1 MLGPNCNFLDFYSTP
16 CGIKTWLWY
25 QRADEV
31 CSILPLNY
39 ISLKGPII
47 SSRCQRSY
55 CSGHLVHKRPFEL
68 INALKRLYTGPV
80 IASVSMPLSRF
91 MRSKDIFFFSL
102 GSCSLSSV
110 MSEVFS
116 GAPFLSFNIGRT
128 SWAPSSS
135 DVTLGTKFWW
145 GSWDPPPPK

>member
-1 MLGPNCNFLDFYSTP
+1 MTLISKSWWSLYYTTSKLYQLERPNNIITMSGVTA
-16 CGIKTWLWY
+16 WLW
-25 QRADEV
+25 A
-31 CSILPLNY
+31 
-39 ISLKGPII
+39 
-47 SSRCQRSY
+47 
-55 CSGHLVHKRPFEL
+55 HLVHKRRPFEL

-80 IASVSMPLSRF
+80 IASPFQCHCPDLWDLKIS
-91 MRSKDIFFFSL
+91 FFSL

-128 SWAPSSS
+128 SWAPTS

-145 GSWDPPPPK
+145 GSWDPPPK